1 MKLQTLNLFS
11 ICLYLFSSI
20 CLSFDYEVETHA
32 KREVIKT
39 FPISVN
45 EKYIS
50 FILEGTWTD
59 NLGNYGLMEQASFVL
74 LKDDNVIELD
84 GYGKTIYQNDEETYF
99 RGYRNRQVKDAGV
112 GQTVILNSSKNLVG
126 LIGMKCPYAVKF
138 FKDTAYAFAKCKI
151 SEEQK
156 KILSNLAQK

>member
-1 MKLQTLNLFS
+1 MLVKYKNENKILNFFLFYTYF
-11 ICLYLFSSI
+11 CSI

-39 FPISVN
+39 FPISAN

-74 LKDDNVIELD
+74 LKNDNVIELD
-84 GYGKTIYQNDEETYF
+84 GYGKKYT
-99 RGYRNRQVKDAGV
+99 KM
-112 GQTVILNSSKNLVG
+112 
-126 LIGMKCPYAVKF
+126 MKKL
-138 FKDTAYAFAKCKI
+138 I
-151 SEEQK
+151 SEGIETVK
-156 KILSNLAQK
+156 SRMLE